1 MSDINVVAHGINP
14 ETGEYLS
21 PAERKA
27 LFKKGRMGSKID
39 PSAFKSDIIS
49 GVKAAEKVRQKAE
62 ADVGGYADL
71 EREMD
76 KLNEDAAGSGG
87 GSNVSGGG
95 GSGGGVVAIVPIS
108 EVASGALSTDVQ
120 ELEEPVQKVR
130 VDVDDAPP
138 EQSEESKESFKDAL
152 KKLLETLKR
161 ITKLKTKQGKA
172 SKKTDKLN
180 EKGKKKKKK
189 ERKTPGRDIF
199 GIGRKVSGKATKV
212 FGDIFGIFGDILA
225 FAALNWIS
233 DPKNR
238 KAVQT
243 IVGFLGHAF
252 KFIDYV
258 VTGFIDNTLT
268 GLSQLLGPDRT
279 IGERFSGA
287 LKLLGSF
294 FLLRWLKN
302 PFRIIKDVKRIFK
315 LTKGFA
321 KFVNKILRK
330 PIKMI
335 QNFVQK
341 ALNKTLGKLFMSNLF
356 KPLRKFIIQV
366 GGKSLFKLLGAV
378 GRGFTKLISRLP
390 FIGALLQFFLDV
402 FIFKQPP
409 GRSAFKAIG
418 GALVG
423 LIGAGL
429 GPIGAFLGGWAG
441 SELGGILY
449 DNWFGGGSSDKDSK
463 KSESTS
469 GSGKTPAPT
478 STNAGGSNTPVAQ
491 STDVQ
496 ANIDAIVLA
505 AKDMN
510 YTGDLPSLLAI
521 AKGESGIKGIPEQP
535 ITSADRASQIWSI
548 SKSEAQQLLDSGG
561 WRALYNEVYGWSG
574 NQLGNRPGTNDGSDF
589 IGRGFIQITGRHNY
603 NDIGKRIG
611 VDFMSNPDL
620 LLDKDIAAKATIA
633 FMQRAGSPKDMESA
647 LRAVGGI
654 RESWPKKRSY
664 YKEFQSYG
672 GGTGIPLRKD
682 YPMGRAGAKQFKIA
696 RKAYSAKLTSK
707 TPKNSTFATE
717 SASFTIN
724 EKLKNNQ
731 TSSTFII
738 NSVEENNVGMNI
750 NSLNLNKGKKS
761 GNQILSRL

>member
-14 ETGEYLS
+14 ETGEYLT

-39 PSAFKSDIIS
+39 PSAFKSDVIS

-76 KLNEDAAGSGG
+76 KLNEDAAGGG
-87 GSNVSGGG
+87 NNVSGGG
-95 GSGGGVVAIVPIS
+95 GSGGGVGAIVPIS

-138 EQSEESKESFKDAL
+138 DQSEESKETFKDAL

-161 ITKLKTKQGKA
+161 ITKLKSKQGKA
-172 SKKTDKLN
+172 SKKTEKLN

-238 KAVQT
+238 KAVES

-258 VTGFIDNTLT
+258 VTGFVDNTLT

-279 IGERFSGA
+279 IGERFGGA

-294 FLLRWLKN
+294 FLLRWLTN

-341 ALNKTLGKLFMSNLF
+341 ILNKTLGKVFMSKLF

-390 FIGALLQFFLDV
+390 FIGALLQFFMDV

-409 GRSAFKAIG
+409 ARSAFKAIG
-418 GALVG
+418 GALIG

-449 DNWFGGGSSDKDSK
+449 DNWFGGGSSSDDSK
-463 KSESTS
+463 KDEESSSGDQKTS
-469 GSGKTPAPT
+469 DT
-478 STNAGGSNTPVAQ
+478 
-491 STDVQ
+491 
-496 ANIDAIVLA
+496 
-505 AKDMN
+505 
-510 YTGDLPSLLAI
+510 
-521 AKGESGIKGIPEQP
+521 P
-535 ITSADRASQIWSI
+535 ITSPGNNSPAAGNWSPVLNLI
-548 SKSEAQQLLDSGG
+548 AAHESVGGSYDSVYPSTTKQNYSGG
-561 WRALYNEVYGWSG
+561 PPLTEMTIAEADAWQAQTYRARGSSAAGRYQFMNIKKQAADAGIGADELFSAE
-574 NQLGNRPGTNDGSDF
+574 NQDKMAIHLLT
-589 IGRGFIQITGRHNY
+589 
-603 NDIGKRIG
+603 GKRKITMDMIKNDPNEAMIRLG
-611 VDFMSNPDL
+611 MEW
-620 LLDKDIAAKATIA
+620 AA
-633 FMQRAGSPKDMESA
+633 FPMPVPMQGAKQRVSAGQ
-647 LRAVGGI
+647 
-654 RESWPKKRSY
+654 SY
-664 YKEFQSYG
+664 YAGDGRNAAGATVSEVKGVFAGMG

-731 TSSTFII
+731 TSSTFIVNNI
-738 NSVEENNVGMNI
+738 EENNIGMSI

>member
-1 MSDINVVAHGINP
+1 MADINVTAHGINP

-39 PSAFKSDIIS
+39 PSAFRS
-49 GVKAAEKVRQKAE
+49 GVASTTKKTSTQLPRTETGGGGNDGGDGGGVGAIVPFAEVSSSALSTNVEPPIEKVR
-62 ADVGGYADL
+62 V
-71 EREMD
+71 
-76 KLNEDAAGSGG
+76 N
-87 GSNVSGGG
+87 
-95 GSGGGVVAIVPIS
+95 
-108 EVASGALSTDVQ
+108 
-120 ELEEPVQKVR
+120 
-130 VDVDDAPP
+130 VDDAPP
-138 EQSEESKESFKDAL
+138 EQSEESKETFKDAL

-161 ITKLKTKQGKA
+161 VTKLKNIQGKT
-172 SKKTDKLN
+172 SKKTDKLK
-180 EKGKKKKKK
+180 EKGKKKKKKKK

-199 GIGRKVSGKATKV
+199 GLGRKISGKATKV

-238 KAVQT
+238 GAVKS
-243 IVGFLGHAF
+243 IIGFLGHAF

-258 VTGFIDNTLT
+258 VTGFVDNTLT
-268 GLSQLLGPDRT
+268 GLSELLGPDRT
-279 IGERFSGA
+279 IGERFGGA

-294 FLLRWLKN
+294 FLLRWLTN

-321 KFVNKILRK
+321 KFVNKIFRK

-356 KPLRKFIIQV
+356 KPLRRFIIKV

-390 FIGALLQFFLDV
+390 FIGALLQFFMDV

-409 GRSAFKAIG
+409 ARSAFKAIG

-429 GPIGAFLGGWAG
+429 GPIGAFLGGWGG
-441 SELGGILY
+441 SYLGGLLY
-449 DNWFGGGSSDKDSK
+449 DGWFGGGSSSDDSK
-463 KSESTS
+463 KDEESSS
-469 GSGKTPAPT
+469 GGNNASQTGGNNASQNRSQGDLSFSLEIGEDERAALGVLAKYESGAAGY
-478 STNAGGSNTPVAQ
+478 NAVNQGGSNNGRGVLGYSGDITKAEFNPEGKPLTEMTIGEIKARQAEENPRQSWSEWFAAGKLHAVGRYQFVGNTLPGVAARAGF
-491 STDVQ
+491 SDNVKFDKTVQ
-496 ANIDAIVLA
+496 DKMAIQLIKERGISPWV
-505 AKDMN
+505 
-510 YTGDLPSLLAI
+510 GPSDKA
-521 AKGESGIKGIPEQP
+521 
-535 ITSADRASQIWSI
+535 TAS
-548 SKSEAQQLLDSGG
+548 E
-561 WRALYNEVYGWSG
+561 RALVRKV
-574 NQLGNRPGTNDGSDF
+574 Q
-589 IGRGFIQITGRHNY
+589 
-603 NDIGKRIG
+603 
-611 VDFMSNPDL
+611 M
-620 LLDKDIAAKATIA
+620 
-633 FMQRAGSPKDMESA
+633 
-647 LRAVGGI
+647 
-654 RESWPKKRSY
+654 
-664 YKEFQSYG
+664 G

-731 TSSTFII
+731 TSATFIV
-738 NSVEENNVGMNI
+738 NNFEEKNVGMSI
-750 NSLNLNKGKKS
+750 SGLTLNKGRKS